1 MENSRTKNSLLNII
15 SSFGGTLIYD
25 IGYFFLRAVFV
36 RTLAEEYLGLEGL
49 FSNILGMLSL
59 MELGIGPAMIVSLY
73 RPIAEK
79 NTGKIKSLMLL
90 YRKAYTIIGVCVL
103 IIGISL
109 TPFLSFFIRDYPE
122 GFHQI
127 NLIYFLYILNTG
139 SSYFWIYKQSLFIAD
154 QKNYLVN
161 LWFNAARIVMLLVQM
176 LVLLLTHDF
185 ILFLVVQILFTNG
198 ANLFI
203 SRRADRAYPY
213 LKDKNTAPLDSESRN
228 EVRNY
233 ALSST
238 VLNIGSKL
246 VNSTDQLIITRFAG
260 LISGG
265 AYSSYI
271 LVSDALLSIERKM
284 FSEITA
290 SIGNLNVVSEREKNY
305 EVFTHLLFASNV
317 VSTVFTVCLYC
328 LFQDFVQFWIGET
341 FVLDRATVIII
352 VLVFYL
358 YSVRLPAQTFN
369 SATGAFSRYRYR
381 AVVEGLINLIVSIV
395 LVRKIGIVGVILGT
409 AISCL
414 AVPFWVEPYILFKF
428 TFSASS
434 MPYWRNAV
442 LNLAQTAVLVLICS
456 SLCALLPLSG
466 LPAFLCKGLLCA
478 ALSVGLICLLHHRNE
493 SFAFFLQLVGRILK
507 RARRDR

>member
-15 SSFGGTLIYD
+15 SSFGGTIAYD

-73 RPIAEK
+73 KPISEK
-79 NTGKIKSLMLL
+79 NTEKIKSLMLL
-90 YRKAYTIIGVCVL
+90 YRKAYSIIGFCVL
-103 IIGISL
+103 VAGISL
-109 TPFLSFFIRDYPE
+109 TPFLSFFIQDFPD
-122 GFHQI
+122 GFRQI
-127 NLIYFLYILNTG
+127 NLIYILYVLNTG

-161 LWFNAARIVMLLVQM
+161 LWFNAARIIMLAAQM
-176 LVLLLTHDF
+176 LILVLTHNF
-185 ILFLVVQILFTNG
+185 ILFLLVQILFTNG
-198 ANLFI
+198 ANLYI

-213 LKDKNTAPLDSESRN
+213 LREKNTAPLDRKSRD
-228 EVRNY
+228 EVKTY

-260 LISGG
+260 LVSGG

-271 LVSDALLSIERKM
+271 LVSDSLLSIERKL
-284 FSEITA
+284 FSELTA
-290 SIGNLNVVSEREKNY
+290 SIGNLNVVSERDKNY
-305 EVFTHLLFASNV
+305 EVFTHLLFASNF
-317 VSTVFTVCLYC
+317 VSTVFCVCLYC
-328 LFQDFVQFWIGET
+328 LFQDFVEWWIGDT
-341 FVLDRATVIII
+341 FVLDRVTVIII

-369 SATGAFSRYRYR
+369 SATGAFSHYRYR
-381 AVVEGLINLIVSIV
+381 SIVEGVINLIVSIV
-395 LVRKIGIVGVILGT
+395 LVRRIGIAGVIMGT
-409 AISCL
+409 AVSCL

-428 TFSASS
+428 TFRSSAA
-434 MPYWRNAV
+434 PYWRNAA
-442 LNLAQTAVLVLICS
+442 LNLAETAALVLICS
-456 SLCALLPLSG
+456 FLCRLLPLKG
-466 LPAFLCKGLLCA
+466 ILAFLCKGCLCA
-478 ALSVGLICLLHHRNE
+478 AVSGGIMCLLHHKNK
-493 SFAFFLQLVGRILK
+493 SFSFFIRLIGRILH
-507 RARRDR
+507 RAL